1 MAEQITL
8 REYDF
13 LHTKEGR
20 GKNLILSIT
29 FEAIENFILSNEQ
42 AIPYLK
48 ITTKKGYGKVLQ
60 AQNYV
65 GVIQTKDGTTIEI
78 LPKIQ
83 EVSVEESK
91 IILVKMLKTLKKSPF
106 KNFNMAHLKSDKMPL
121 LEIFIIMFL
130 GELSELI
137 KKGIKSNY
145 HQEGGL
151 PLEIV
156 FFDLKNICFS

>member
-1 MAEQITL
+1 MKQEITI

-13 LHTKEGR
+13 LHSKEER
-20 GKNLILSIT
+20 GGNYISSINL
-29 FEAIENFILSNEQ
+29 EAIENFILSNEQ

-65 GVIQTKDGTTIEI
+65 GVIQTNDGTTIEI

-91 IILVKMLKTLKKSPF
+91 IILIKMLKTLKKSPF
-106 KNFNMAHLKSDKMPL
+106 KNFR
-121 LEIFIIMFL
+121 
-130 GELSELI
+130 
-137 KKGIKSNY
+137 
-145 HQEGGL
+145 
-151 PLEIV
+151 V
-156 FFDLKNICFS
+156 